1 MEYGNDDFNSIVS
14 GNKNSPKTKKGIKSK
29 KMRETKAGPGPQT
42 VVTVTTCPHA
52 DGSVAPVCW
61 DCIEEDHARR
71 EDDFSSLEGD
81 SIRRCGRPSQV
92 NAESSSWGGSTLE
105 KASILP
111 EWHPPEP
118 GLETRYPDGVS
129 TPANQ
134 SVAPEWHPPEAGLE
148 VVQPETAEKILV
160 TRVVLGLTLRARASD
175 SSPTSSPS
183 SPTATT
189 DPSATTASA
198 GVMPTPTLTGM
209 PPCPGANGT
218 IYTDPTTKAKFEREC
233 GLAHDGSDLSHH
245 IAYSMDDCVASCAQS
260 SIWHL
265 IVSAGEIQ
273 NITAA
278 MESLGDE
285 PWDVVICGTGLQQ
298 SLLALSNK
306 RILHLDPNDYY
317 GQHEAALSLQEAHGF
332 AATHADITA
341 AEDGATPRDV
351 VFRNATVWKHPE
363 AEANGLAYARA
374 YSLALAPQIIH
385 TRSKLLSQLVSSR
398 AYRQVDFL
406 AVGSFFVYEPAKG
419 EAAAKV
425 TRIPSSREDVF
436 SNSSI
441 PAKAKRSLMKFLK
454 FVIDYDSDEQ
464 RDSWRPHA
472 DRPLSDFLAEQYKLD
487 DDLRKYILA
496 LTLTLDGKIT
506 AKDGL
511 AAISRH
517 LTSMGVFGPGF
528 CAVYPKWGGLSE
540 VAQVACRAGAVGGGI
555 YMLDTGMRI
564 GTTSAEDKIN
574 LDLSNG
580 ISVQARTLF
589 SAQDASTDGG
599 AISRLTAVVNSPLK
613 SLFEVMVE
621 GAPTPTVA
629 VVAFPADSTSSS
641 ASAVNL
647 PIYAM
652 AHSSET
658 GECPVGQTAIY
669 LTTLASPG
677 SKERLEKA
685 LKLLLAQPGESETPI
700 SLYQLYYEQTVSPRT
715 TSMEMIG
722 SVPKFSFPSLP
733 LGLALADTDL
743 DAVLEAW
750 KVAMGDDTRE
760 DEYMIFEDREGAD
773 AHDDDVYE

>member
-1 MEYGNDDFNSIVS
+1 
-14 GNKNSPKTKKGIKSK
+14 
-29 KMRETKAGPGPQT
+29 
-42 VVTVTTCPHA
+42 
-52 DGSVAPVCW
+52 
-61 DCIEEDHARR
+61 
-71 EDDFSSLEGD
+71 
-81 SIRRCGRPSQV
+81 
-92 NAESSSWGGSTLE
+92 
-105 KASILP
+105 
-111 EWHPPEP
+111 
-118 GLETRYPDGVS
+118 
-129 TPANQ
+129 
-134 SVAPEWHPPEAGLE
+134 
-148 VVQPETAEKILV
+148 
-160 TRVVLGLTLRARASD
+160 
-175 SSPTSSPS
+175 
-183 SPTATT
+183 
-189 DPSATTASA
+189 
-198 GVMPTPTLTGM
+198 
-209 PPCPGANGT
+209 
-218 IYTDPTTKAKFEREC
+218 
-233 GLAHDGSDLSHH
+233 
-245 IAYSMDDCVASCAQS
+245 
-260 SIWHL
+260 
-265 IVSAGEIQ
+265 
-273 NITAA
+273 

-298 SLLALSNK
+298 SLLALALSRSNK

-317 GQHEAALSLQEAHGF
+317 GQHEAALSLQEADGF
-332 AATHADITA
+332 AATHANTTA
-341 AEDGATPRDV
+341 AEDGARPRDG

-454 FVIDYDSDEQ
+454 FVIDYDSNEQ

-555 YMLDTGMRI
+555 YMLDTGMKI
-564 GTTSAEDKIN
+564 GTTSDEDKIN

-580 ISVQARTLF
+580 IAVQARTIF

-599 AISRLTAVVNSPLK
+599 AISRLIAVVNSPLK
-613 SLFEVMVE
+613 SLFEVVVE

-715 TSMEMIG
+715 TSTEMIG

-750 KVAMGDDTRE
+750 KVAMGDGTRE

-773 AHDDDVYE
+773 AHDDDAYE